1 LRVSIIGS
9 VIASRASIA
18 SRSSR
23 GWELPSSRAVPSVG
37 SMSLSSAVSK
47 TVPTVFCKG
56 GVADGATVA
65 RVKGVVLRP
74 ATVVNTD
81 AAVVLAV
88 GRFR

>member
-1 LRVSIIGS
+1 
-9 VIASRASIA
+9 
-18 SRSSR
+18 
-23 GWELPSSRAVPSVG
+23 
-37 SMSLSSAVSK
+37 MSLSSAVSK

-65 RVKGVVLRP
+65 RVKGLVLRP